1 MHLNDESLIL
11 HYYGELPPAE
21 ESAVE
26 GHLAAC
32 AACRTSYGRLQRVLA
47 VVDTAPVPELPPGYE
62 QDVWA
67 RLQQRL
73 PAGRRAWWSSIG
85 LGSVR
90 WALAAGV
97 VILVVGAFVAGRFS
111 SAPSP
116 RSTATADDSR
126 ERILLVAV
134 GDHLEQSQM
143 ALIELVNADGPDSVD
158 VSAARDQAAELVTAN
173 RLYRQTAEGLDPRL
187 AGVLDEL
194 EPTLVELARSPARLS
209 RSEWDTI
216 VKSIEAQGLLFK
228 LRVVSQEV
236 HEREK
241 TAAAPSSHG
250 VS

>member
-11 HYYGELPPAE
+11 HYYGELPPAD
-21 ESAVE
+21 ESAVD
-26 GHLAAC
+26 GHLATC
-32 AACRTSYGRLQRVLA
+32 VTCRASYSRLQQVLA
-47 VVDTAPVPELPPGYE
+47 VVDTAPVPDLPPGYE

-67 RLQQRL
+67 RLQQKL
-73 PAGRRAWWSSIG
+73 PAGRRAWWSPFGI
-85 LGSVR
+85 GSVR

-97 VILVVGAFVAGRFS
+97 MVLVVGAFIAGRFS
-111 SAPSP
+111 STPVP
-116 RSTATADDSR
+116 RSGAADDSR

-143 ALIELVNADGPDSVD
+143 ALIELVNAEGPDGVD
-158 VSAARDQAAELVTAN
+158 VSVARDQAAELVTAN

-216 VKSIEAQGLLFK
+216 VSGIEAQGLLFK

-236 HEREK
+236 HEREE
-241 TAAAPSSHG
+241 TAAAPPTHG